1 MSPATLPRSS
11 GILLHPTSLPGPY
24 GIGDLGPTAY
34 RWVETLAAMK
44 QQWWQV
50 LPLGPTGFG
59 DSPYQSYSAFAGN
72 VLLLSPELLLRDG
85 LIANGDVD
93 GRSFRDDRVDFE
105 AVTPFKLGLVRTAAA
120 RLIGAGLAREFD
132 AYCKQEAGWLDDY
145 ARFMAFR
152 DGFGGVALLEWPEDV
167 RKRKPV
173 ALAALEKELAEEI
186 RIHRVGQFLFDRQWS
201 SLRLFAQGQGIK
213 LIGDAPIFVA
223 GDSADVW
230 ANPELFLLDAAGKPT
245 AVAGVPPDYFAETG
259 QLWGNPLYDWAAMQR
274 DGYAWWIARLKRQL
288 TQVDWIR
295 LDHFRGFAAAW
306 HVPAKDTTALNGVWI
321 DGPRARLFHAIHKAL
336 GSLPLIAEDL
346 GLITKDVHELRGAF
360 NLPGMR
366 VLQFMLGEAT
376 NPYWPHNFEPN
387 TVVYTGTHDNDTT
400 NGWYHGLNWTDRQK
414 LSDYLGHAVGQP
426 HEEMIRLAWASV
438 ALLAVAPL
446 QDVLGLGGDARMNVP
461 GIARGN
467 WHWRVRAD
475 QFPGGIVERMAYLTG
490 LYGRT
495 GEV

>member
-1 MSPATLPRSS
+1 MSPAALSRSS
-11 GILLHPTSLPGPY
+11 GILLHPSSLPGPY

-85 LIANGDVD
+85 LISNNDVE

-120 RLIGAGLAREFD
+120 RLNGAGLAREFE
-132 AYCKQEAGWLDDY
+132 AYCKQEAAWLDDY

-152 DGFGGVALLEWPEDV
+152 DGFGGAALLDWPEDV

-173 ALAALEKELAEEI
+173 ALAALEMELAEEI
-186 RIHRVGQFLFDRQWS
+186 RIHRVGQFLFDRQWN

-306 HVPAKDTTALNGVWI
+306 HVPAKDTTALNGVWV
-321 DGPRARLFHAIHKAL
+321 DGPRDRFFHAVHKAL

-346 GLITKDVHELRGAF
+346 GLITKDVHELREDFG
-360 NLPGMR
+360 LPGMR
-366 VLQFMLGEAT
+366 VLHFMLGEAS
-376 NPYWPHNFEPN
+376 NPYWPHNYEPN

-400 NGWYHGLNWTDRQK
+400 NGWYHGLNWHDRQK
-414 LSDYLGHAVGQP
+414 INDYLGHGIGQP

-438 ALLAVAPL
+438 AVLAMAPL

-461 GIARGN
+461 GTPRGN
-467 WHWRVRAD
+467 WQWRVRAD
-475 QFPGGIVERMAYLTG
+475 QFPGGVLERMAYLTG
-490 LYGRT
+490 LYGRL
-495 GEV
+495 GEA

>member
-11 GILLHPTSLPGPY
+11 GILLHPSSLPGPY

-72 VLLLSPELLLRDG
+72 VLLLSPELLLREG
-85 LIANGDVD
+85 LISNGDLD

-105 AVTPFKLGLVRTAAA
+105 AVTPFKWSLVRTAAA
-120 RLIGAGLAREFD
+120 RLNGAGLAREFD

-152 DGFGGVALLEWPEDV
+152 DGFGGAALLDWPEDV

-173 ALAALEKELAEEI
+173 ALAALEEELAEEI
-186 RIHRVGQFLFDRQWS
+186 RIHRVGQFLFDRQWN
-201 SLRLFAQGQGIK
+201 SLRGFAQSKRIK

-230 ANPELFLLDAAGKPT
+230 ANPELFLLDAVGKPT

-306 HVPAKDTTALNGVWI
+306 HVPAEDTTALNGVWV
-321 DGPRARLFHAIHKAL
+321 DGPRARFFHAVHKAL

-346 GLITKDVHELRGAF
+346 GLITKDVHELRTAF

-366 VLQFMLGEAT
+366 VLHFMLGEAS
-376 NPYWPHNFEPN
+376 NPYWPHNYEPN

-400 NGWYHGLNWTDRQK
+400 NGWYHGLNWNDRQK
-414 LSDYLGHAVGQP
+414 INDYLGHGMGQP
-426 HEEMIRLAWASV
+426 NEEMIRLAWASV
-438 ALLAVAPL
+438 AVLAVAPL
-446 QDVLGLGGDARMNVP
+446 QDVLGLGGEARMNVP
-461 GIARGN
+461 GIPRGN
-467 WHWRVRAD
+467 WQWRVRAD
-475 QFPGGIVERMAYLTG
+475 QFPGGIIERMAYLTG
-490 LYGRT
+490 LYGRL
-495 GEV
+495 GEA

>member
-1 MSPATLPRSS
+1 MSPAKLPRSS
-11 GILLHPTSLPGPY
+11 GILLHPSSLPGPY

-85 LIANGDVD
+85 LISNNDLEC
-93 GRSFRDDRVDFE
+93 RSFRDDRVDFE

-120 RLIGAGLAREFD
+120 RLNGAGLAREFD
-132 AYCKQEAGWLDDY
+132 AFCQQEADWLDDY

-152 DGFGGVALLEWPEDV
+152 DGFGGAALLDWPEDV

-186 RIHRVGQFLFDRQWS
+186 RIHRVGQFMFDRQWA
-201 SLRLFAQGQGIK
+201 SLRLFAQGKRIK

-230 ANPELFLLDAAGKPT
+230 ANPELFLLDASGKPT

-259 QLWGNPLYDWAAMQR
+259 QLWGNPLYDWVAMER
-274 DGYAWWIARLKRQL
+274 DGYGWWIARLKRQL

-306 HVPAKDTTALNGVWI
+306 HVPATDTTALNGVWV
-321 DGPRARLFHAIHKAL
+321 DGPRARFFHALHKSL

-366 VLQFMLGEAT
+366 VLHFMLGEAS
-376 NPYWPHNFEPN
+376 NPYWPHNYDPN

-400 NGWYHGLNWTDRQK
+400 NGWYHGLNWGDRQK
-414 LSDYLGHAVGQP
+414 LNDYLGHGIGQP

-438 ALLAVAPL
+438 AVLAVAPL

-461 GIARGN
+461 GIPRGN
-467 WHWRVRAD
+467 WQWRVRAE
-475 QFPGGIVERMAYLTG
+475 QFPGGVLEHMAYVTG
-490 LYGRT
+490 LYGRA